1 MDIRKCMLFPL
12 ISALIVLGALCS
24 TISYAFDDYSINTPF
39 LYFAEPTPMPD
50 EWIKQKIQ
58 YEDWAKDADLAVTL
72 DQHLYPIMLPFIQ
85 KYAREKG
92 IDIPV
97 KEGTC
102 GISAG
107 MLSKKTVDMAGFCC
121 PPGKTDRLPG
131 LKYHTIGIAP
141 LAITVHSD
149 NPIGNVTEREVRGLF
164 AGEITNW
171 AEIGDK
177 SAPPMAVRPV
187 ARLHCKA
194 RPGHWRLI
202 LDNEDLFSPDLT
214 EVGSIEDMLIDVS
227 TMKGSIGHV
236 ATWNIH
242 KYRNE
247 WKVKALRVNDM
258 SPYDSKSLENG
269 TYPFYRP
276 YNITTWE
283 AEDIKNPRAEDLLN
297 YLLQISSELDK
308 EFGMVP
314 ADRLKNAGWKFIDN
328 ELVGEPE

>member
-1 MDIRKCMLFPL
+1 MDIRKCRFFSIIIL
-12 ISALIVLGALCS
+12 IISGVLCS
-24 TISYAFDDYSINTPF
+24 TQSYAFDDNLKGKPF
-39 LYFAEPTPMPD
+39 LYSTETTKMPE
-50 EWIKQKIQ
+50 EWHKQKIK

-72 DQHLYPIMLPFIQ
+72 DQHMYPVMLPFIE

-92 IDIPV
+92 LDIAV

-107 MLSKKTVDMAGFCC
+107 MLSKKAVDIAGYCC
-121 PPGKTDRLPG
+121 PPGKIDRLPG

-141 LAITVHSD
+141 LAIIVHKD
-149 NPIGNVTEREVRGLF
+149 NPATNVTDMEVRRLF
-164 AGEITNW
+164 SGEITNW
-171 AEIGDK
+171 AELGDK
-177 SAPPMAVRPV
+177 SAPMAVRPV

-202 LDNEDLFSPDLT
+202 LDNEDLFSPDLS
-214 EVGSIEDMLIDVS
+214 EVGSIIDMLINVS

-242 KYRNE
+242 KHRDE
-247 WKVKALRVNDM
+247 WKVKYLKVNGI
-258 SPYDSKSLENG
+258 SPYDGKAMETG
-269 TYPFYRP
+269 RYPFYRP
-276 YNITTWE
+276 YIVTTWE
-283 AEDIKNPRAEDLLN
+283 TEGVKNPLSEGLLN
-297 YLLQISSELDK
+297 YLLKNAGGLDR

-314 ADRLKNAGWKFIDN
+314 ANRLKKAGWKFIDN